1 MNSLAL
7 PDLKSHFMNEFRVQ
21 IAPEALVE
29 DVIVQEAYREENSI
43 VIKWDSETTNIL
55 GRIHF

>member
-1 MNSLAL
+1 
-7 PDLKSHFMNEFRVQ
+7 MNEFRVQ

-55 GRIHF
+55 GRSQF